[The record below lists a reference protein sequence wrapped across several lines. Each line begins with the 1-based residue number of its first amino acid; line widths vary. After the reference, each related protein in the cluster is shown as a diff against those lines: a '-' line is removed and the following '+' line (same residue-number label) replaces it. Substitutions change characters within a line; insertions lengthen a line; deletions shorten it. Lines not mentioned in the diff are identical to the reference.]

1 MDELKETNSK
11 LMKENSRKQMEIA
24 NLEERITKMRE
35 DVTNYTAMLSALDK
49 QLKELLNE
57 KMDECNSIIDTWERQ
72 FLQTKNGIE
81 ENIIY
86 NSHAQ
91 IFQLLYEKVLI
102 FDDAINKY
110 YEKEFID
117 SVQKTSRGVQIFPD
131 YKAELIQDLVLL
143 VLLDIASEED
153 IEFMQKYAYLSDYLE
168 FIFNPKTF
176 DYKKIK
182 ISDKMWCNFINND
195 YYRDRILQHKEQFW
209 NKNEEKR
216 IELGFGTS
224 FENRVAYKY
233 LFD

>member
-1 MDELKETNSK
+1 M
-11 LMKENSRKQMEIA
+11 
-24 NLEERITKMRE
+24 
-35 DVTNYTAMLSALDK
+35 
-49 QLKELLNE
+49 
-57 KMDECNSIIDTWERQ
+57 
-72 FLQTKNGIE
+72 
-81 ENIIY
+81 
-86 NSHAQ
+86 
-91 IFQLLYEKVLI
+91 I
-102 FDDAINKY
+102 FDDDINKY

-117 SVQKTSRGVQIFPD
+117 SVQKISRGVQIFPD

-153 IEFMQKYAYLSDYLE
+153 IEFMRKYAYLSDYLE

-195 YYRDRILQHKEQFW
+195 YYRDRILQHKEKFW